1 MTLRIG
7 VDARPLALPMV
18 GITRYTFE
26 LLQRLVTD
34 SPHQWFLYLDRPVI
48 HPLPDLP
55 NVHIREG
62 NCRRSATSSVFA
74 QWFFPRWAKQDQVD
88 IFWSPRH
95 HLPLLLD
102 SNIKTV
108 VTIHD
113 LVWHFYPET
122 MSTLG
127 RYLEKGLMPPSVRRA
142 DKVVT
147 ISQATA
153 RALVDVLGVD
163 NQSVTTI
170 PLASY
175 FTSSDIA
182 DANKTGKDYFLFV
195 GTLEPRKNLPRLL
208 QAFANALDKG
218 LSITALKIVG
228 GRGWGG
234 INIDDLAREYGI
246 EANVELMGH
255 VDSRQLEM
263 LYQQAYALLMPSLY
277 EGFGLP
283 LLESMSFGV
292 PVISSSVSSMPEVV
306 GEGGLLVDPCS
317 VEAISDAL
325 LLLASDRELYDSLS
339 KRAIAQAK
347 QFCWDNTAASTR
359 SVIEAVQTV
368 GQQ

>member
-1 MTLRIG
+1 MTLRIA

-26 LLQRLVTD
+26 LLRRLVTD
-34 SPHQWFLYLDRPVI
+34 SSHQWFLYLDRPAI
-48 HPLPDLP
+48 HSLPDLP

-62 NCRRSATSSVFA
+62 HCRGRATSTVFA
-74 QWFFPRWAKQDQVD
+74 QWFFPHWARQDQVD

-95 HLPLLLD
+95 HLPLLLAA
-102 SNIKTV
+102 NIKTV

-127 RYLEKGLMPPSVRRA
+127 RYLEKALMPPSVRRA

-153 RALVDVLGVD
+153 KALVGVLGVD
-163 NQSVTTI
+163 SQAVTTI
-170 PLASY
+170 PLASH
-175 FTSSDIA
+175 FASSDTCGMGTA
-182 DANKTGKDYFLFV
+182 GKNYFLFV

-218 LSITALKIVG
+218 LSITTLKIVG

-234 INIDDLAREYGI
+234 INIEDLAREYGI
-246 EANVELMGH
+246 EANVELMGR
-255 VDSRQLEM
+255 VDSQQLHE

-306 GEGGLLVDPCS
+306 GEGGLLVDPYS
-317 VEAISDAL
+317 IESISDAL
-325 LLLASDRELYDSLS
+325 LLMASGSELYERLS
-339 KRAIAQAK
+339 RRAIAQAR
-347 QFCWDNTAASTR
+347 QFCWDSTAASTL
-359 SVIEAVQTV
+359 SVIESVHRV
-368 GQQ
+368 EQQ